1 MIDLVDRINRIVA
14 YMRRTPECRDYYVKV
29 YSGGYWGDF
38 GFRPRY
44 TIAVNYTNAD
54 HSTSRN
60 EFVCYLNEK
69 HDNIVNVAIYGNRLR
84 EIYHEIH
91 YNGKLWGIEVTD
103 CDWETDYI
111 DVYFDLS
118 NCWQEELPLP
128 EDYYIA
134 NLYTFELTEDE
145 YKFPHR
151 NISDEEMELK
161 WRDCCEQW
169 DIEKESYPSESMINA
184 ISYPQIGIELSPQEY
199 TYYKNNGYNLK
210 RINAWCMSGKSAHD
224 YMRYWIPS
232 AGFSSD
238 APEEEI
244 HFSTDLGDTVPRAGF
259 YKLIR
264 REKRNEDSKYDTL
277 VCYYTRSRSLE
288 FVEEEV
294 EINEEPLFNKFSSNG
309 PKNHRLQIGQILH
322 VCRTELVQYLYDGE
336 VKKAYSIDWSILYE
350 KRLPATYVGPLKHA
364 TNTDHPGIKAIL
376 SRLYLRVI
384 QCHKSDE
391 LNFPTYDMCFVGYIA
406 ERGLTIPQK
415 ELEKQIFAYNKG
427 QLETLRQYL
436 STISHIDIETKDVI
450 KDLCRKSP
458 IIAPFIVRH
467 RYTARFSVYPIDF
480 YNFERRGNLY
490 RYYFNIFDYSISS
503 QHCAY
508 AELIIE
514 GYVGREFAIH
524 YARPGANDY
533 DYLSE
538 IFIV

>member
-1 MIDLVDRINRIVA
+1 MINLLDRIDRIVA
-14 YMRRTPECRDYYVKV
+14 YLRRTPECREYYVKV
-29 YSGGYWGDF
+29 YSGGIPTDY
-38 GFRPRY
+38 GFEPRY
-44 TIAVNYTNAD
+44 TISVNYTNED
-54 HSTSRN
+54 HSNSCN

-69 HDNIVNVAIYGNRLR
+69 HDDIVNVAIYGTRLR

-91 YNGKLWGIEVTD
+91 NIGKLWGIEVTN

-128 EDYYIA
+128 EDYHIA
-134 NLYTFELTEDE
+134 NLYTFELIEDK
-145 YKFPHR
+145 YKSLH
-151 NISDEEMELK
+151 NDISEEELELK
-161 WRDCCEQW
+161 WRGYCEQW
-169 DIEKESYPSESMINA
+169 DVNKESYPSESMINA

-210 RINAWCMSGKSAHD
+210 RINAWCMSGISAHD

-238 APEEEI
+238 APIEEI
-244 HFSTDLGDTVPRAGF
+244 SFSMDLGDNVPRAGF

-264 REKRNEDSKYDTL
+264 REKRNSNSRYDTL

-322 VCRTELVQYLYDGE
+322 VCRTELTQYLYNGK
-336 VKKAYSIDWSILYE
+336 VTKAYSIDWTLLYE
-350 KRLPATYVGPLKHA
+350 KRLPATYVGPMKHA

-376 SRLYLRVI
+376 SRLYYRAI
-384 QCHKSDE
+384 QYAMTDE
-391 LNFPTYDMCFVGYIA
+391 NNLSENEICFVDYNA
-406 ERGLTIPQK
+406 EKDLTIPQK
-415 ELEKQIFAYNKG
+415 ELEKQIFEYNRG

-436 STISHIDIETKDVI
+436 STISYIDSETKDII
-450 KDLCRKSP
+450 KDLCKKSP
-458 IIAPFIVRH
+458 IIAPYIVRH
-467 RYTARFSVYPIDF
+467 RHTARFSVHPIEF
-480 YNFERRGNLY
+480 YKCERNGDVY

-514 GYVGREFAIH
+514 GPVLGEFAIH
-524 YARPGANDY
+524 YTKPCANE
-533 DYLSE
+533 YLTE
-538 IFIV
+538 IFII